1 MADAEDNKP
10 RYCELNA
17 NKDQFPCDLTAF
29 NAAFIGVVASLA
41 GGLMVLCLS
50 MRVRSDIR
58 LFWLFLGVFCVF
70 LSPFSQQTSLV
81 ISFLPTDQKKP
92 PRK

>member
-29 NAAFIGVVASLA
+29 NAAFIGVVAALA

-50 MRVRSDIR
+50 MRVRSIR
-58 LFWLFLGVFCVF
+58 LFWLFLGVLFCH
-70 LSPFSQQTSLV
+70 LSHDKL
-81 ISFLPTDQKKP
+81 LG
-92 PRK
+92 